1 MAANNMK
8 NMMRQAQQMQMK
20 MQKVQEEIQSMT
32 YESSAGGGM
41 VKAPVQGNGRVL
53 GVEINPIVVDPSDVE
68 MLQDLVVTA
77 INSGF
82 DEISSI
88 GSAKM
93 AEITGGM
100 KIPGM

>member
-41 VKAPVQGNGRVL
+41 VKATVQGNGRVL
-53 GVEINPIVVDPSDVE
+53 VRASGTEPLVRVLAEAPEERLCQEANAIVLKALEPLKE
-68 MLQDLVVTA
+68 
-77 INSGF
+77 
-82 DEISSI
+82 
-88 GSAKM
+88 
-93 AEITGGM
+93 
-100 KIPGM
+100 